1 MLIKM
6 MCNITTYIYEFIQVL
21 NGKGQQW
28 KTAMTSAPT

>member
-6 MCNITTYIYEFIQVL
+6 MYNITTYIYECIQVL

-28 KTAMTSAPT
+28 KIAMTFAPI